1 VIEATKTAVEIS
13 GPTQT
18 FTRSVMATSTTA
30 NTLVEPQH
38 GKVAW
43 TITEWRQ
50 AVGLSR
56 AFIYE
61 LIAAGKISAVKVGAR
76 RLIVTPPALFIAS
89 LPR

>member
-1 VIEATKTAVEIS
+1 MPASTAA
-13 GPTQT
+13 PP
-18 FTRSVMATSTTA
+18 TTA
-30 NTLVEPQH
+30 NDYQPA
-38 GKVAW
+38 KVAW
-43 TITEWRQ
+43 TIAEWRQ

-56 AFIYE
+56 AFVYE